1 LRNFGVK
8 KKIYKMKKICLYSP
22 YFPKHIGGGEKYFL
36 DVATELAKYGE
47 VALAVQIGEKDSS
60 EVIYDRYQK
69 FLGREIKDLK
79 LINSPLGTTSSFT
92 EKLLWTKQFDL
103 LYAFTDGSFFPT
115 LAKKNVL
122 HIQTPLMRKPVS
134 VVDRLKLFNWDFINT
149 NSNFTKKIVENF
161 WQVKVDAVH
170 HPMVDVAEIEALQQA
185 TKKEKVILH
194 VGRFF
199 RQLHSK
205 RQDVLVDFFADL
217 VKSHPKEA
225 KGWKLVLIGS
235 VEDESY
241 AKEVAT
247 KAKGYPIEIIHS
259 ISRKDL
265 NKWYAKAS
273 IYWHATGFGFDQY
286 QYPERMEHFGISTGE
301 AMAGGAVPVVIKT
314 GGQPEVLGKELA
326 EWLWIEEKDCLEKT
340 LRLMNNENLRNS
352 VAYQATKK
360 IHDFDQTNFA
370 KNISEM
376 MIEIKF

>member
-1 LRNFGVK
+1 
-8 KKIYKMKKICLYSP
+8 MKKICLYSP

-47 VALAVQIGEKDSS
+47 VSLAVQKGEKDSS
-60 EVIYDRYQK
+60 EVIYDRYKK

-79 LINSPLGTTSSFT
+79 LIKSPLGTTSSFT

-115 LAKKNVL
+115 LAKKNIL
-122 HIQTPLMRKPVS
+122 HIQTPLMRQPVS
-134 VVDRLKLFNWDFINT
+134 LIDRLKLFNWDFINT
-149 NSNFTKKIVENF
+149 NSSFTKKIVENF

-170 HPMVDVAEIEALQQA
+170 HPMVDVAEIEILQQ
-185 TKKEKVILH
+185 TIKKEKVILH

-205 RQDVLVDFFADL
+205 RQDVLVEFFADL
-217 VKSHPKEA
+217 IKSYPKET
-225 KGWKLVLIGS
+225 KGWQLVLIGS

-241 AKEVAT
+241 AKEVAN
-247 KAKGYPIEIIHS
+247 KAKGLPINLIHK
-259 ISRKDL
+259 ISRSDL
-265 NKWYAKAS
+265 NNWYAKAS

-301 AMAGGAVPVVIKT
+301 AMAGGAVPVVIKA
-314 GGQPEVLGKELA
+314 GGQPEVLGKELT
-326 EWLWIEEKDCLEKT
+326 EWLWLDKKDCLEKT
-340 LRLMNNENLRNS
+340 VRLINNEGLRKS

-360 IHDFDQTNFA
+360 IHDFDQANFS
-370 KNISEM
+370 KNISKM
-376 MIEIKF
+376 LTEINF